1 MPISDLFI
9 AKRYQN
15 DTIEW
20 KLFDAYKLNDGY
32 DIEIIE
38 NGIMESMII
47 TDELKVSGANFDA
60 KRRQNLKGVNITCGL
75 MVFL

>member
-1 MPISDLFI
+1 MPISDFFI

-15 DTIEW
+15 DTNEW

-32 DIEIIE
+32 DIEITE
-38 NGIMESMII
+38 NGIIESMII
-47 TDELKVSGANFDA
+47 TDGLKVSGANFA
-60 KRRQNLKGVNITCGL
+60 AARRQNLKGVNITCGL